1 MENAIILV
9 TIVKD
14 YSGKLVFDLT
24 IMSNEGFFSIEF
36 VIVTFFVGE
45 KCPNIGV
52 P

>member
-24 IMSNEGFFSIEF
+24 IMSKNE
-36 VIVTFFVGE
+36 T
-45 KCPNIGV
+45 
-52 P
+52 